1 MNAQGSETTAFDG
14 MGSALDPR
22 SRLVYLVEADADL
35 AEEIISQVA
44 YFGYAIKGF
53 AGLDGLAAAMAE
65 APPAVLVVDI
75 GGGPECR
82 ARIAGVAA
90 LQATATDHLPVVFI
104 ADEGDIGTRLACVR
118 AGGDAYFTKPLDINA
133 LVDELD
139 WLISGEESR
148 RYKVLL
154 VETDAREA
162 RRLQLAMT
170 HGELE
175 VVTVNRPLQIM
186 AALEETLP
194 DLIVMEVDLPGYSG
208 LELARAI
215 RQQEAYL
222 GIPII
227 FIAGSSDTD
236 CQYAGL
242 RVGEDFLV
250 RPFDERRLAAVAMS
264 RAQRARGLNSL
275 MTQDGLTGLL
285 THARFK
291 EQLDLEVARAG
302 RSGQR
307 LAFAMIDIDHFKA
320 VNDRYGHLLGDRV
333 IKTLAR
339 LFKDRLRRTDVVGR
353 YGGEEFAAAFPD
365 TDRDAAWR
373 VLDGIRE
380 GFAHIHHRSGARR
393 FTVTFSAG
401 LSTYPECPDAEALL
415 RTADIALYEAKRAGR
430 NRLVAAAA

>member
-1 MNAQGSETTAFDG
+1 M
-14 MGSALDPR
+14 SALDDTPATTAPGAAPSGR
-22 SRLVYLVEADADL
+22 PRLVYLVESDGAL
-35 AEEIISQVA
+35 AEEIIGQVA

-53 AGLDGLAAAMAE
+53 GSLERLSGALAD
-65 APPAVLVVDI
+65 APPAVLIVDI
-75 GGGPECR
+75 GGGAQSR
-82 ARIAGVAA
+82 TRIAEVAD
-90 LQATATDHLPVVFI
+90 LQVAVDGRLPVVFI
-104 ADEGDIGTRLACVR
+104 ADAGDLETRLICVR
-118 AGGDAYFTKPLDINA
+118 AGGVAYFTKPLDINA

-139 WLISGEESR
+139 WLVSGEESR
-148 RYKVLL
+148 AYTALL
-154 VETDAREA
+154 VEPDVGEA
-162 RRLQLAMT
+162 RRLEAAM
-170 HGELE
+170 GAAGLD
-175 VVTVNRPLQIM
+175 VVTVHRPLRIM
-186 AALEETLP
+186 EALEEALP
-194 DLIVMEVDLPGYSG
+194 DLIVMDMALPGCSG

-215 RQQEAYL
+215 RQLEAYL

-227 FIAGSSDTD
+227 FIAGPTDTD
-236 CQYAGL
+236 SQYDGL

-307 LAFAMIDIDHFKA
+307 LVFAMIDIDHFKA
-320 VNDRYGHLLGDRV
+320 VNDRYGHLVGDRV

-353 YGGEEFAAAFPD
+353 YGGEEFAVVFPD

-373 VLDGIRE
+373 VLEGIRK
-380 GFAHIHHRSGARR
+380 GFSHVHHRSGASR

-401 LSTYPECPDAEALL
+401 VSTYPDSSDAETLL
-415 RTADIALYEAKRAGR
+415 RAADVALYEAKRAGR
-430 NRLVAAAA
+430 NRLVAAA

>member
-1 MNAQGSETTAFDG
+1 MSALGDTSSTTAPG
-14 MGSALDPR
+14 AAPSGRL
-22 SRLVYLVEADADL
+22 RLVYLVESDDAL
-35 AEEIISQVA
+35 AEEIIGQVA

-53 AGLDGLAAAMAE
+53 DSLERLSAALAD
-65 APPAVLVVDI
+65 APPAVLIVDI
-75 GGGPECR
+75 GGGAQGR
-82 ARIAGVAA
+82 ARIAQVAD
-90 LQATATDHLPVVFI
+90 LQGAVDGRLPVVFI
-104 ADEGDIGTRLACVR
+104 ADVGDMETRLICVR
-118 AGGDAYFTKPLDINA
+118 AGGAAYFTKPLDINA

-139 WLISGEESR
+139 WLVSGEESR
-148 RYKVLL
+148 AYKVLL
-154 VETDAREA
+154 VEPDEGEA
-162 RRLQLAMT
+162 HRLEAAM
-170 HGELE
+170 GAAGLD
-175 VVTVNRPLQIM
+175 VVTVHRPLRIM
-186 AALEETLP
+186 EVLEETLP
-194 DLIVMEVDLPGYSG
+194 DLIVMEMALPGCSG

-215 RQQEAYL
+215 RQLEAYL

-227 FIAGSSDTD
+227 FIAGPGDTD
-236 CQYAGL
+236 SQYDGL

-302 RSGQR
+302 RSGQQ
-307 LAFAMIDIDHFKA
+307 LVFAMIDIDHFKA
-320 VNDRYGHLLGDRV
+320 VNDRYGHLVGDRV

-353 YGGEEFAAAFPD
+353 YGGEEFAVVFPD

-373 VLDGIRE
+373 VLEGIRE
-380 GFAHIHHRSGARR
+380 GFSHVHHRTGASR

-401 LSTYPECPDAEALL
+401 VSTYPACPDAETLL
-415 RTADIALYEAKRAGR
+415 RAADVALYEAKRAGR
-430 NRLVAAAA
+430 NRLVAGA